1 MSPFTRMKV
10 KPPSN
15 SAVCNH
21 ILHFYILLSFGNFS
35 ILAHENKKYLLEIK
49 ENLLMM
55 KDKSSL
61 NRNIIS
67 VLFYLFDKVSQRV
80 LAYFT
85 LVYLTTLVYVILNI
99 AIEP

>member
-1 MSPFTRMKV
+1 
-10 KPPSN
+10 
-15 SAVCNH
+15 
-21 ILHFYILLSFGNFS
+21 
-35 ILAHENKKYLLEIK
+35 
-49 ENLLMM
+49 MM

-80 LAYFT
+80 LAYFM

-99 AIEP
+99 VIEP